1 MKWIPQ
7 KVALV
12 SKLIFVGVWEVS
24 MQNIT
29 ASAFLSSELQQF
41 VSTKLCNLM
50 FVYIYRSKFNMCSF
64 WSKKENY
71 LTLIKIKFMETGNR
85 WSVYTSLITIPVI
98 LQIAN
103 LGASPERFFTC
114 PKIIMTLSSVLESKV
129 KIICQIEGRSYL
141 LSQNVN
147 KLSRF
152 SWLWFV
158 IIGNKNRESLFTL

>member
-1 MKWIPQ
+1 MFDQNVMIEFSSKFNFNKKLEHLEMKWITQ
-7 KVALV
+7 KVASV

-29 ASAFLSSELQQF
+29 ASAFLSLELQQF

-85 WSVYTSLITIPVI
+85 WSVYTSLYRLFCKPTIWE
-98 LQIAN
+98 
-103 LGASPERFFTC
+103 SPERFFTC
-114 PKIIMTLSSVLESKV
+114 PKI
-129 KIICQIEGRSYL
+129 L
-141 LSQNVN
+141 LAS
-147 KLSRF
+147 F
-152 SWLWFV
+152 
-158 IIGNKNRESLFTL
+158 